1 MKNALTLGMRSTQLS
16 ESLNDDLKDHLKFDL
31 DIIRFFTHFER
42 AVQGK
47 LDKELGSEYE
57 SGKKMPRIKM
67 KTPMLLQV
75 SQLYTPCI
83 FEAFQSEYE
92 RSMAAY
98 ARATNKT
105 NEYIV
110 GIGALDG
117 KSTVEEECLV
127 VSDPSDQMVSYTC
140 RQFERCGIMCS
151 HALKVL
157 DMMNIKLLPDQYI
170 LKRWTREARCGTVQD
185 IHGRNVLENLKIGYQ
200 FLCRKFL
207 ALASRAADFEES
219 YLLIDGVLNS
229 LNKQVEDKIK
239 EQTPFTVQ

>member
-1 MKNALTLGMRSTQLS
+1 
-16 ESLNDDLKDHLKFDL
+16 
-31 DIIRFFTHFER
+31 
-42 AVQGK
+42 
-47 LDKELGSEYE
+47 
-57 SGKKMPRIKM
+57 
-67 KTPMLLQV
+67 
-75 SQLYTPCI
+75 
-83 FEAFQSEYE
+83 
-92 RSMAAY
+92 MAAY

-117 KSTVEEECLV
+117 KSTVEEEYLV

-185 IHGRNVLENLKIGYQ
+185 IHGRNVLEN
-200 FLCRKFL
+200 
-207 ALASRAADFEES
+207 
-219 YLLIDGVLNS
+219 
-229 LNKQVEDKIK
+229 
-239 EQTPFTVQ
+239 